1 LPGRRYG
8 DVYRSPVLSYPEKV
22 TNLKLDKVP
31 EIEKQLVGIK
41 GQQLIFADNTVM
53 NQRSHAEYWITI
65 EA

>member
-1 LPGRRYG
+1 M
-8 DVYRSPVLSYPEKV
+8 SYPEKV

-53 NQRSHAEYWITI
+53 NQRSHAEYWIII